1 MIGGVMRWA
10 FQIERTT
17 LDRRN
22 LFDLLASLG
31 YEPADVPGLEI
42 VLWSTSLEAYTN
54 AGEIWEEAKRLRELI
69 SEVTEIDPEFVLG
82 PVLDLSSGV
91 PKRHRFLEASITT
104 KVNVGDVIL
113 TVSPPNDLSAE
124 QLAEWNRRR
133 AEQEYQARLES
144 QRAKLVPA
152 FREPRAVK
160 LLQLLKRDSHNGES
174 LYKIYELAE
183 GHPSRRKEFHERFSI
198 PEVEF
203 RRFTDA
209 VHNPVVSG
217 ELARHAYEDKTKTAN
232 PMSIA
237 EAESFVVGIA
247 RRWLASLRD

>member
-1 MIGGVMRWA
+1 MRWA

-22 LFDLLASLG
+22 LLDLLASLG
-31 YEPADVPGLEI
+31 YEPADMPGPEI
-42 VLWSTSLEAYTN
+42 VLWSTSLEAYTS

-91 PKRHRFLEASITT
+91 PKRHRFLEASITA
-104 KVNVGDVIL
+104 KVNVGDAIL
-113 TVSPPNDLSAE
+113 TISPPDDLSAE
-124 QLAEWNRRR
+124 QLSEWNRRR
-133 AEQEYQARLES
+133 AEQAYQARLES

-183 GHPSRRKEFHERFSI
+183 GHPSYRKEFHERFSI

-209 VHNPVVSG
+209 VHNPIVSG
-217 ELARHAYEDKTKTAN
+217 ELARHAYEDKPKTAN

-237 EAESFVVGIA
+237 EAESFVVDIA
-247 RRWLASLRD
+247 RRWLATLRD